1 MNILFIAT
9 ALLIM
14 LFLYRDN
21 YEPSQTDIQ
30 ELAYVDRTQ
39 DIKDY
44 PYPQISRN
52 FKQLSSG
59 ILPKPMNNDD
69 SLPKEK
75 SDLTF
80 TRTVQTPNTMGERQL
95 YLPDYY
101 RKDQL
106 SPNPSGTEELWGFEM
121 NKDKSDAAWSDI
133 NVSEHP
139 KFYNSEGKDEITN
152 IGSFFDKNNQYNDKS
167 SINTASL
174 TVDSCF
180 TDKEGNYFCEDN
192 TRLQLIPPSL
202 ISDPQKCWALNA
214 KGMYKDRDV
223 NYNGEKV
230 MNGGS
235 FFSSVGPSMSHN
247 EKWSE
252 PIKTQAGNCRI

>member
-1 MNILFIAT
+1 MNILFLAIA
-9 ALLIM
+9 LIII

-21 YEPSQTDIQ
+21 YEPSQQDIQ
-30 ELAYVDRTQ
+30 GLTYVDRTQ

-44 PYPQISRN
+44 PFPQISRN
-52 FKQLSSG
+52 FKHLGSG
-59 ILPKPMNNDD
+59 VLPMPMNKDD
-69 SLPKEK
+69 SLPKER

-80 TRTVQTPNTMGERQL
+80 TRTVQTPDTMGERQL

-106 SPNPSGTEELWGFEM
+106 SPNPSGTEELRGFEM
-121 NKDKSDAAWSDI
+121 NKDKSDGAWSDK

-139 KFYNSEGKDEITN
+139 KFYNSVQKDEITN
-152 IGSFFDKNNQYNDKS
+152 IGSFFDKNNQYNDKTS
-167 SINTASL
+167 ANTASL
-174 TVDSCF
+174 TADSCF
-180 TDKEGNYFCEDN
+180 TDKGGNHFCEDN
-192 TRLQLIPPSL
+192 TRLQLIPPAL

-214 KGMYKDRDV
+214 KGMYKDNDV

-235 FFSSVGPSMSHN
+235 FFATVGPSLESN
-247 EKWSE
+247 EKWSA
-252 PIKTQAGNCRI
+252 PIKTQVGSCNI